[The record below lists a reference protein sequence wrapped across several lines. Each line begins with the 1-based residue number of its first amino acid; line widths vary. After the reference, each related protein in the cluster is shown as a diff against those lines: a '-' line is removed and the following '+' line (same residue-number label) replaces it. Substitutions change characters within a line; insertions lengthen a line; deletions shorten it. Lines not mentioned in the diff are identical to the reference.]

1 MSRIAA
7 LLLAAA
13 AVASGWSP
21 GTGRA
26 ADAPG
31 RAASVRLGR
40 TGAVNSGAGVAA
52 DGSRVVVTWAA
63 KSETSTDVYAAFS
76 RDGGASFGAP
86 TRVNDVEGDARMSG
100 EQAPRVALGTGVEV
114 VWVSRRAAAAVI
126 RAAKTRA
133 GEETFGPATTV
144 HAESLSGTRGW
155 ASLAVD
161 PDAAVHVAWLDG
173 RDGQAAGGAAEAGKH
188 SGHGSPRQDI
198 FHAVWR
204 RDGTHDEVRMATD
217 VCFCCKTAIATGPG
231 GNVYAAWRHIYPPNL
246 RDIAVARST
255 DGGRTFAA
263 PARLSEDGWAIDG
276 CPDDGP
282 SMAVDLRGVVHIA
295 WPTMVPGS
303 EAQKGVF
310 YSYSADGGRTF
321 APRVRLDEGGSGAAH
336 PQLAVGGGRVVVVW
350 EQGAGQRRVYAR
362 DISSD
367 PKAAA
372 WTPRVGQ
379 AEILSTEGRAVYPV
393 VASTPT
399 STVVAWTE
407 DTGAGSDIRVR
418 RLAR

>member
-1 MSRIAA
+1 MSRAAA

-13 AVASGWSP
+13 AVASGSSP

-26 ADAPG
+26 AEGPD
-31 RAASVRLGR
+31 RADSVRLGR
-40 TGAVNSGAGVAA
+40 AGAVNSGAGVAA
-52 DGSRVVVTWAA
+52 DGSRVVVTWAS
-63 KSETSTDVYAAFS
+63 KSTTSTDVYAAFS
-76 RDGGASFGAP
+76 RDGGASFGTP

-133 GEETFGPATTV
+133 GEDTFGPATTV
-144 HAESLSGTRGW
+144 HAEGLSGLRGW

-173 RDGQAAGGAAEAGKH
+173 RNG
-188 SGHGSPRQDI
+188 PRQDI
-198 FHAVWR
+198 FHAVR
-204 RDGTHDEVRMATD
+204 RPDGTHDEVRMAAD

-263 PARLSEDGWAIDG
+263 PARVSEDGWAIDG

-282 SMAVDLRGVVHIA
+282 SIAVDSRGVVHIA
-295 WPTMVPGS
+295 WPTMVPGGVA
-303 EAQKGVF
+303 EKGIF
-310 YSYSADGGRTF
+310 YSYSTDGGRTF
-321 APRVRLDEGGSGAAH
+321 APRVRVDDGGSAAAH
-336 PQLAVGGGRVVVVW
+336 PQLAVGAGRVVVVW

-362 DISSD
+362 DIASD

-372 WTPRVGQ
+372 WTPRIGQ
-379 AEILSTEGRAVYPV
+379 AEILSTDGRAVYPV
-393 VASTPT
+393 VAATAT